1 MNSPFYAGFDEA
13 SDENPVSEKWVVAYA
28 KSNNL
33 KKVYY
38 RQFFA
43 EGFYE
48 AYDRIMT
55 FSEKTDYKIMW
66 YKEKRKCG
74 RFFDGKEISN
84 LESICTY
91 CNSIFN
97 NIEPIK
103 CNFDK
108 HQDCKSEFCSFKC
121 RKEHLL
127 YLHINRKREI

>member
-1 MNSPFYAGFDEA
+1 MNNPHYSGFDEA
-13 SDENPVSEKWVVAYA
+13 SDENPVSEKWIIAYVKA
-28 KSNNL
+28 NNM

-38 RQFFA
+38 RQFFV

-48 AYDRIMT
+48 AYDRTMT
-55 FSEKTDYKIMW
+55 FIEKTGYKIMW

-74 RFFDGKEISN
+74 SFFEGQEIPN

-103 CNFDK
+103 CNFEK
-108 HQDCKSEFCSFKC
+108 QCDCKSEFCSFGC

-127 YLHINRKREI
+127 YFHINRGR